1 MIFCQHRPRMPL
13 LNFLVINMSQDFLS
27 HIAPTGTLRAG
38 INLSNFLL
46 VTGKDEAGLPTGV
59 APDMARAIAEKLGV
73 DLELVPFANPG
84 ALADAALDGV
94 WDIGLIGSEPARA
107 EKIDFTTA
115 YVEIEA
121 TYLVPAGSSLR
132 HASEVDRPGNR
143 IAVAA
148 RSAYD
153 LWLVRN
159 IKHAELIHAE
169 GFDATLEI
177 FVKQNLEAMASLKP
191 GLLSDVE
198 KVPGSRILEGQFTAV
213 QQSIGVPKG
222 RAQAA
227 KWLQSFVQ
235 EAKVSGVVA
244 ELIAKHHVKG
254 LSVAP

>member
-1 MIFCQHRPRMPL
+1 
-13 LNFLVINMSQDFLS
+13 MSQDLLS
-27 HIAPTGTLRAG
+27 QIAPTGKLRAG
-38 INLSNFLL
+38 INLLNFLL
-46 VTGKDEAGLPTGV
+46 VTGKSADGVPEGV

-73 DLELVPFANPG
+73 PLELVPYATPG
-84 ALADAALDGV
+84 ELADAALDGV

-107 EKIDFTTA
+107 QKIDFTSA

-121 TYLVPAGSSLR
+121 TYLVPAGSALQ

-159 IKHAELIHAE
+159 IKHATLMHAD
-169 GFDATLEI
+169 GFEATLEL
-177 FVKQNLEAMASLKP
+177 FLSQKLEAMASLKP
-191 GLLSDVE
+191 GLLKDVE
-198 KVPGSRILEGQFTAV
+198 RVPGSRILEGQFTAV

-222 RAQAA
+222 RTEASE
-227 KWLQSFVQ
+227 WLQTFV
-235 EAKVSGVVA
+235 EHAKKSGFVA
-244 ELIAKHHVKG
+244 QLIAKHNVKG